1 MGQDGEAAVPRAP
14 AWYRVALRSWR
25 SGSGVLPTTRGGAEI
40 AVIAAVVGWRISTLA
55 LILLAA
61 PEAFTRSP
69 RPLLGATLLAIVVAE
84 SVIAMAWIIRRR
96 DCVSLRWA
104 AVETALGLACL
115 LAEPL
120 YVPAD
125 QRVATWV
132 GWAPALTVNFT
143 VTAAVACRQRS
154 HTLLSAGLLAAG
166 YLAVSHPVVGHSAN
180 RGTVVSNTLAYLAF
194 GLLVRG
200 MANVIRR
207 FGSDAD
213 AAREKASEA
222 RAQVELER
230 HRRLLHDPASL
241 LRYLADPD
249 LDPALAEVVRRQ
261 ALAEANRIRAFL
273 DPARSE
279 PADRTGQADQT
290 GQADLAGLAGPAGS
304 DRATP
309 PLLADT
315 MRAAVAGFT
324 DLPIELVLH
333 LADGVC
339 LTPPASRALAAAT
352 VTVLHNVRR
361 HAGPGASV
369 VVHGDHH
376 PGDGE
381 WEITIRDDGRGFDPA
396 DSPPGYG
403 LRQVAGG
410 ALAEHGM
417 SFHIHSR
424 PGTGTTVTIRG
435 TTP

>member
-1 MGQDGEAAVPRAP
+1 MAGPIPREGPVAQDGEVAVPRAP

-25 SGSGVLPTTRGGAEI
+25 SGSGILPTTRSGAEI
-40 AVIAAVVGWRISTLA
+40 AVIATVVGWRISTLA

-61 PEAFTRSP
+61 PDAFTRSS
-69 RPLLGATLLAIVVAE
+69 RPLLGATLLGLVVVE
-84 SVIAMAWIIRRR
+84 SVIALAWIIRRR
-96 DCVSLRWA
+96 DCISLRWA
-104 AVETALGLACL
+104 VVETALGLACL

-120 YVPAD
+120 YVPVD
-125 QRVATWV
+125 ERVATWV

-143 VTAAVACRQRS
+143 VTAAVACRSRS
-154 HTLLSAGLLAAG
+154 HTLLLAGLLAAG
-166 YLAVSHPVVGHSAN
+166 YFAVSYPVVGHSAN
-180 RGTVVSNTLAYLAF
+180 RGTVVSNTLTYLAF

-213 AAREKASEA
+213 EAREKASEA

-249 LDPALAEVVRRQ
+249 LDPGLAGVIRRQ

-279 PADRTGQADQT
+279 PADQANPT
-290 GQADLAGLAGPAGS
+290 SS
-304 DRATP
+304 DCATS

-333 LADGVC
+333 LAGGVH
-339 LTPPASRALAAAT
+339 LTPSASRALAAAT

-381 WEITIRDDGRGFDPA
+381 WEITIRDDGQGFDPSS
-396 DSPPGYG
+396 SPAGYG

-417 SFHIHSR
+417 SCHVHSR

-435 TTP
+435 TAP